1 MKKLLDQITEG
12 GGELGVH
19 QYLIVFLKF
28 VQVRYVSTHCCRYF
42 LVHRVAWDRG
52 IHLGPVGSLNGS
64 RQSLSP
70 QRIDFYEI
78 PFLTL

>member
-28 VQVRYVSTHCCRYF
+28 VQVRNVSTKTSDSD
-42 LVHRVAWDRG
+42 AWMSCLKFWKGD
-52 IHLGPVGSLNGS
+52 
-64 RQSLSP
+64 
-70 QRIDFYEI
+70 EK
-78 PFLTL
+78 